1 MKLADL
7 TQDERMA
14 LGVAAAQAIKFNL
27 PVDGFGQTKRLN
39 DYADI
44 WGAAART
51 AVLNELASII
61 AARRAVTR

>member
-1 MKLADL
+1 MKLKDL
-7 TQDERMA
+7 TQEERIA
-14 LGVAAAQAIKFNL
+14 LGVAAATAIKFHL

-51 AVLNELASII
+51 AVLDELANII
-61 AARRAVTR
+61 AARKAVSR